1 MKAHVRGIEFFEI
14 EDLYTS
20 GDLHFK
26 NKVSGTSE
34 RLVERQKGQWDVEQ
48 KGSWN
53 VRKVS
58 GMLERLVKHQKGQRN
73 VRKVNG
79 ISERS
84 VEL

>member
-34 RLVERQKGQWDVEQ
+34 RLVERQKGQWDV
-48 KGSWN
+48 
-53 VRKVS
+53 RKVS
-58 GMLERLVKHQKGQRN
+58 GT
-73 VRKVNG
+73 
-79 ISERS
+79 SERS
-84 VEL
+84 VKRQKG